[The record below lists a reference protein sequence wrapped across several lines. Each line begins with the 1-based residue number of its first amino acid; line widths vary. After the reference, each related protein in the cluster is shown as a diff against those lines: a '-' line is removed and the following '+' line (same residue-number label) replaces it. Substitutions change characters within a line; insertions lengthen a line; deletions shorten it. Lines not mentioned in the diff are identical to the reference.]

1 MIQNNCSNHCWG
13 GLNRTAGKQL
23 MGRKILN
30 VGADPQLLA
39 SSTDA
44 LTSAG
49 FEVIS
54 AVNLTQVVHA
64 CEEHGFSLAILGQD
78 LSPDEKTRITMA
90 IRNYGES
97 TTSILPLFEPGDTR
111 SVVPLEKGPEAL
123 IEAAI
128 RILGSPSE
136 G

>member
-1 MIQNNCSNHCWG
+1 
-13 GLNRTAGKQL
+13 

-90 IRNYGES
+90 IRTYGES